1 MPYGII
7 PGSLHATKRFSED
20 ELYRCIIDYGGVDYF
35 DPGRKSP
42 FKYALVLLTCQRFGD
57 IALYLWNC
65 EKSLAAVHVLI
76 ALLHYGLILPHLS
89 LAFPTPTF
97 RGAITLLNEMT
108 PCSLIKNWVA
118 QFISEMAEV
127 AVDYMVCLN
136 TNWLNGIRGLLSKQL
151 EETVRLKCQQA
162 IGDVFEQFL
171 TLCSESQLKSVVG
184 EPSDNEGKNLS
195 RGGGRLDLFMSA
207 ENVDLL
213 LARAAYLKLTRDID
227 PQGALF
233 MYSLADRYID
243 VIEILSSQLITGI
256 INEKGRSR
264 AFKIAREFYDKYL
277 RGTQGYVINQLER
290 FGRLDLARTLEFL
303 LNVCSLFDEV
313 SNGKYSEALIILD
326 SLGIIPRGENEVST
340 CVQRLTTMD
349 KSLIQI
355 LDVLLL
361 QAMEC
366 VEKFYSM
373 TKAEFRTQPGVATD
387 KENLL
392 VNLRNRARA
401 IVLLAGLSSQ
411 RLSRADTCA
420 ALSRSEMKLLT

>member
-1 MPYGII
+1 M
-7 PGSLHATKRFSED
+7 
-20 ELYRCIIDYGGVDYF
+20 
-35 DPGRKSP
+35 
-42 FKYALVLLTCQRFGD
+42 
-57 IALYLWNC
+57 
-65 EKSLAAVHVLI
+65 
-76 ALLHYGLILPHLS
+76 
-89 LAFPTPTF
+89 
-97 RGAITLLNEMT
+97 
-108 PCSLIKNWVA
+108 
-118 QFISEMAEV
+118 
-127 AVDYMVCLN
+127 
-136 TNWLNGIRGLLSKQL
+136 
-151 EETVRLKCQQA
+151 
-162 IGDVFEQFL
+162 
-171 TLCSESQLKSVVG
+171 
-184 EPSDNEGKNLS
+184 
-195 RGGGRLDLFMSA
+195 
-207 ENVDLL
+207 
-213 LARAAYLKLTRDID
+213 
-227 PQGALF
+227 
-233 MYSLADRYID
+233 
-243 VIEILSSQLITGI
+243 
-256 INEKGRSR
+256 
-264 AFKIAREFYDKYL
+264 